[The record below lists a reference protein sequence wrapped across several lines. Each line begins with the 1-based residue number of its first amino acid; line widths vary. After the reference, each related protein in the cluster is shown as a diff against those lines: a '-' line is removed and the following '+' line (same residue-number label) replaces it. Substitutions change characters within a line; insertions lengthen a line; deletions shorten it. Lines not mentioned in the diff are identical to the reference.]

1 MSYYIVERRQYLG
14 DAQTKCTRH
23 RPWCGGDIDA
33 LGLGAAGSYATLG
46 AKAATHHGRR
56 IFLAY
61 SVAELGLIPYVGC
74 YVGTVWQRETKIS
87 RVTIGFKLVPSYSI
101 IVLLYY
107 LCIVLKVLFVYL
119 LKTTSYLQ
127 PRITCLLLLRPTSTS
142 FCLPT

>member
-1 MSYYIVERRQYLG
+1 MILVSILKICIIITIALKSKNLTLFAVSYDVVERRQYLG

-87 RVTIGFKLVPSYSI
+87 RVTIGFKLVTD
-101 IVLLYY
+101 
-107 LCIVLKVLFVYL
+107 LCVPILSMIFGNKWRE
-119 LKTTSYLQ
+119 S
-127 PRITCLLLLRPTSTS
+127 
-142 FCLPT
+142 

>member
-87 RVTIGFKLVPSYSI
+87 RVTIGFKLVVSGGQLSE
-101 IVLLYY
+101 
-107 LCIVLKVLFVYL
+107 
-119 LKTTSYLQ
+119 
-127 PRITCLLLLRPTSTS
+127 
-142 FCLPT
+142 

>member
-87 RVTIGFKLVPSYSI
+87 RVTIGFKLVLDFCHISVERNFYK
-101 IVLLYY
+101 Y
-107 LCIVLKVLFVYL
+107 LIPL
-119 LKTTSYLQ
+119 
-127 PRITCLLLLRPTSTS
+127 
-142 FCLPT
+142 

>member
-1 MSYYIVERRQYLG
+1 MILVSILKICIIITIALKSKNLTLFAVSYDVVERRQYLG

-87 RVTIGFKLVPSYSI
+87 RVTIGFKLVLNS
-101 IVLLYY
+101 
-107 LCIVLKVLFVYL
+107 
-119 LKTTSYLQ
+119 TTT
-127 PRITCLLLLRPTSTS
+127 R
-142 FCLPT
+142 

>member
-87 RVTIGFKLVPSYSI
+87 RVTIGFKLVPDAAI
-101 IVLLYY
+101 WWCLWTGGGGVLTRLW
-107 LCIVLKVLFVYL
+107 VLK
-119 LKTTSYLQ
+119 
-127 PRITCLLLLRPTSTS
+127 RPPIFSDARRHVRN
-142 FCLPT
+142 FYAKKP